1 MFHKIKEIRER
12 LDGIAAD
19 KANFH
24 LTERVEDRRVMH
36 MGKETHSFVHALDVI
51 GRDED
56 KDHIFQLLMHS
67 CENENV
73 SVISIVGIGG
83 LGKTTLAKLVYN
95 DERVVGHFHM
105 KLWVCVS
112 KNFDV
117 RTLAIKII
125 DFANATKCG
134 DLTMDQ
140 IQIVL
145 RHALI
150 GKTFFTHS
158 E

>member
-1 MFHKIKEIRER
+1 M
-12 LDGIAAD
+12 
-19 KANFH
+19 
-24 LTERVEDRRVMH
+24 
-36 MGKETHSFVHALDVI
+36 
-51 GRDED
+51 
-56 KDHIFQLLMHS
+56 
-67 CENENV
+67 
-73 SVISIVGIGG
+73 
-83 LGKTTLAKLVYN
+83 YN

-112 KNFDV
+112 ENFDV

-125 DFANATKCG
+125 DSGNATKCG

-150 GKTFFTHS
+150 GKTFFYSFWMMFGMRITKNGLS
-158 E
+158 